1 MKIELRTKVGQEMRQ
16 VFAGFN
22 LELFEQL
29 TPPLTKV
36 KVLRFDGCKKGD
48 IVSLELRIMWL
59 IRQEWTSEVTASEE
73 SEQLIYFIDEGEGAK
88 LPFFLSKW
96 RHEHRIERDEA
107 GAGAYIV
114 DKIEYR
120 APFGLNFLLWPVLWL
135 QFAYRRPVYRR
146 VFAAKA

>member
-1 MKIELRTKVGQEMRQ
+1 MKLTLKTKVSQDINS

-22 LELFEQL
+22 LELFEKL
-29 TPPLTKV
+29 TPPMTQV

-59 IRQEWTSEVTASEE
+59 IRQEWTSEVTASEATDA
-73 SEQLIYFIDEGEGAK
+73 LIYFIDEGEGKK

-96 RHEHRIERDEA
+96 RHEHRIERDET
-107 GAGAYIV
+107 GDGAYIV
-114 DKIEYR
+114 DKIDYR

-135 QFAYRRPVYRR
+135 QFAFRRPVYRR
-146 VFAAKA
+146 VFAAKS